1 MKKKFGYCYI
11 FSPSIQMYL
20 CLIKCVYHFIAMMNY
35 IKLLPCKANGYF
47 FVLHFGS
54 SWHRIIMAFQ
64 ERDGFDVVF
73 FIMYTSETMYKD
85 GRDDETYI
93 ALLDSVKYFEPNGLR
108 TQVYYNII
116 ISYLKYARDIG

>member
-1 MKKKFGYCYI
+1 
-11 FSPSIQMYL
+11 
-20 CLIKCVYHFIAMMNY
+20 
-35 IKLLPCKANGYF
+35 
-47 FVLHFGS
+47 
-54 SWHRIIMAFQ
+54 MAFQ

-108 TQVYYNII
+108 TKVYYNII
-116 ISYLKYARDIG
+116 ISYLKYARDMG